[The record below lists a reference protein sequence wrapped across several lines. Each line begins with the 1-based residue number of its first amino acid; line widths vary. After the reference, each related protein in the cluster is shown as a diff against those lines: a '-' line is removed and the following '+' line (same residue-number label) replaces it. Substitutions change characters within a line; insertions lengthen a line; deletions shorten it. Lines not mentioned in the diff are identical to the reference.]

1 MAQVTMRQLLEAGA
15 HFGHRTRYWN
25 PQMRPYIF
33 GARNKIHII
42 NLEDTLPLLR
52 EACNAAGRVVSDGGK
67 VLFVGTKR
75 AAQEIIATEA
85 KRCDMPYVDRRWLGG
100 MLTNFKTVKGSIK
113 RMQELR
119 ERLDESQTKF
129 RITKK
134 EQLTLT
140 REYEKLQS
148 GLGGIENMTS
158 LPDALFII
166 DVGYENIAVHE
177 AKKLGIPVIGV
188 VDTNNSPQGV
198 DIVIPGND
206 DAIRAISVYTAAIA
220 DAVLDAKGVK
230 TEAPRDAEAA
240 PAAPAAEAAAAPAA
254 PAPAAPADDA
264 PASA

>member
-52 EACNAAGRVVSDGGK
+52 DACNAAGRVVADGGK

-75 AAQEIIATEA
+75 SAQEIIAKEA
-85 KRCDMPYVDRRWLGG
+85 TRCDMPYVDRRWLGG

-119 ERLDESQTKF
+119 ERLDESQTKY
-129 RITKK
+129 RMSKK
-134 EQLTLT
+134 EQLTLS
-140 REYEKLQS
+140 REYEKLQAS
-148 GLGGIENMTS
+148 LGGIENMTS

-166 DVGYENIAVHE
+166 DVGYESIAVKE

-188 VDTNNSPQGV
+188 VDTNNSPEGV

-220 DAVLDAKGVK
+220 DAVLDAKGSK
-230 TEAPRDAEAA
+230 TEAPQAEAVDAPAEAA
-240 PAAPAAEAAAAPAA
+240 PAEAEN
-254 PAPAAPADDA
+254 
-264 PASA
+264 ASA

>member
-52 EACNAAGRVVSDGGK
+52 DACNAAGRVVADGGK

-75 AAQEIIATEA
+75 SAQEIIAQEA
-85 KRCDMPYVDRRWLGG
+85 TRCDMPYVDRRWLGG

-119 ERLDESQTKF
+119 ERLDESKSKY
-129 RITKK
+129 RMSKK

-140 REYEKLQS
+140 REYEKLQAS
-148 GLGGIENMTS
+148 LGGIENMTS

-166 DVGYENIAVHE
+166 DVGYENIAVRE
-177 AKKLGIPVIGV
+177 ARKLGIPVIGV
-188 VDTNNSPQGV
+188 VDTNNSPEGV

-206 DAIRAISVYTAAIA
+206 DAIRAISVYTGAIA
-220 DAVLDAKGVK
+220 DAILDAKGSK
-230 TEAPRDAEAA
+230 TEAPRAEAA
-240 PAAPAAEAAAAPAA
+240 ETPAES
-254 PAPAAPADDA
+254 AAPADA
-264 PASA
+264 ENATA